1 MLWRRSESGCGIFDL
16 KLLYISLHSNVCI
29 LLYFLSFYIYK
40 VVVSCCGN
48 FCTIWNCVL
57 SPVREFCHL
66 NAVTSAAPCSASP
79 NNIPVLL
86 IFNNSLLQFVTSLFR
101 WVSPAF
107 LRKSQMSQTHQL
119 SCQLQ
124 FGHMAFFA
132 LLLASIKIL
141 VLILLF
147 IAKLH
152 YLMHPAFKREDRL
165 GKEPFAGFGT
175 AVEDITESGYTK
187 NQPILLGAFWENAFF
202 CVFIGPRS
210 DHSLP

>member
-1 MLWRRSESGCGIFDL
+1 MGSFSEQRNW
-16 KLLYISLHSNVCI
+16 HVCI
-29 LLYFLSFYIYK
+29 PLCFLSFYIYK

-48 FCTIWNCVL
+48 FCTIWSCVL

-86 IFNNSLLQFVTSLFR
+86 IFNNSLLRFVTSQFR
-101 WVSPAF
+101 WVSTAF
-107 LRKSQMSQTHQL
+107 LRKYQMSQTHEL

-141 VLILLF
+141 DSILLF

-152 YLMHPAFKREDRL
+152 FLMFVLNEKCCMGPLKRSNCSPSYCCFSMLHRSDIERGSSYVGPIYLLTKWPLQNVDILVLCRVMTMTQF
-165 GKEPFAGFGT
+165 
-175 AVEDITESGYTK
+175 AVEAI
-187 NQPILLGAFWENAFF
+187 
-202 CVFIGPRS
+202 C
-210 DHSLP
+210 

>member
-1 MLWRRSESGCGIFDL
+1 MGSFSKQGNWQV
-16 KLLYISLHSNVCI
+16 YILR
-29 LLYFLSFYIYK
+29 YFLSFYIYK

-79 NNIPVLL
+79 NNLPVLL

-101 WVSPAF
+101 WVSTAF
-107 LRKSQMSQTHQL
+107 LRKSQMSQTREL

-141 VLILLF
+141 VLILNYC
-147 IAKLH
+147 K
-152 YLMHPAFKREDRL
+152 
-165 GKEPFAGFGT
+165 T
-175 AVEDITESGYTK
+175 
-187 NQPILLGAFWENAFF
+187 
-202 CVFIGPRS
+202 
-210 DHSLP
+210 SLPYVRPQWKMLYGTFGKVKL